1 MTYNKQVKILYEI
14 VFIILSLTAVT
25 ITILDIIETINL
37 ETDFFLKAID
47 ETIMYVF
54 IADYIIRLLTAKN
67 KRIFVK
73 SNIPDLIAIIPFT
86 SIFKVFRIAKILKVA
101 RLAKMTKLL
110 RLIAVGSRLLKR
122 TKRILRTNGLN
133 KALWFTAAVILL
145 GSLGIYVAEKGQ
157 TIDSFFDA
165 VWWSFVTATTVG
177 YGDISPATSAGRLIA
192 GVLMITGIGAIS
204 MITSAISTYFING
217 KDQKLASVENDSLKR
232 FIMSSNELSDNEKSE
247 LINYIDFLKSKR

>member
-1 MTYNKQVKILYEI
+1 MTGSKRTKIIYEI
-14 VFIILSLTAVT
+14 VFIVMSLVAVT

-37 ETDFFLKAID
+37 ETDSLLRIID
-47 ETIMYVF
+47 ETITYIF
-54 IADYIIRLLTAKN
+54 IIDYTIRFLIAKT
-67 KRIFVK
+67 KRTFIK
-73 SNIPDLIAIIPFT
+73 SNIPDLIAIIPFN
-86 SIFKVFRIAKILKVA
+86 SIFKIFRIAKILKIA

-122 TKRILRTNGLN
+122 TKRILCTNGLN

-177 YGDISPATSAGRLIA
+177 YGDISPATAAGRLIA
-192 GVLMITGIGAIS
+192 GVLMITGIGAIG

-217 KDQKLASVENDSLKR
+217 KENQAPTTECNTLKH
-232 FIMSSNELSDNEKSE
+232 FIIGSDELNDNEKSE
-247 LINYIDFLKSKR
+247 LINYLDFLKSKR